1 MFIGV
6 HSQRDSDS
14 SNACFLI
21 LDLLTLIF
29 QTHTEHMVFQWA
41 AEVMVFLNEEP
52 MPAEHHQVCLNSLNG
67 PFALGPDA
75 AAHTYLCG
83 TLGVIFCK
91 SVFVFF
97 KKPVSESGQRHIAH
111 ALAAPQ
117 QSNCWWTRRITSG
130 LTDRWI
136 GWLLK
141 LSWWADVPPP
151 LLISVLLRGNSPHFF
166 LEYVQ
171 FHNVYPE
178 YCFSTNKSG
187 VCAPPKLTKKE
198 LKWTAGVLVVT
209 HISIHSPALGEKCHC
224 RNRNQARSEVC
235 EGGIQVAHRLA
246 ASSRTKSNLGWWHG
260 EY

>member
-1 MFIGV
+1 MFTGV
-6 HSQRDSDS
+6 HSQRDSDG

-52 MPAEHHQVCLNSLNG
+52 MPAEHQQVCLNSHNG
-67 PFALGPDA
+67 PFVLGPDA

-97 KKPVSESGQRHIAH
+97 KKNVSESGQRHIAH

-117 QSNCWWTRRITSG
+117 QSDCWWTRRITSG

-151 LLISVLLRGNSPHFF
+151 LLISVLLRWNSPHFF
-166 LEYVQ
+166 
-171 FHNVYPE
+171 
-178 YCFSTNKSG
+178 SW
-187 VCAPPKLTKKE
+187 VCAVSQCLSRILFFYKQIRSLRPAKVNKE
-198 LKWTAGVLVVT
+198 GT
-209 HISIHSPALGEKCHC
+209 
-224 RNRNQARSEVC
+224 
-235 EGGIQVAHRLA
+235 
-246 ASSRTKSNLGWWHG
+246 
-260 EY
+260 